1 MSEIVQQSLPLCATE
16 KETDPLTAFA
26 RVLAAS
32 EQAEGKPAAPPK
44 CAEGAALEKVASQ
57 MLDCA
62 ANKFEYEIDR
72 ESLLAAQPASA
83 STAEPFES
91 GTDAAAMS
99 QRVEA
104 LRAENE
110 RLRRRLVQ
118 WQAEFDNVRR
128 RYEREQE
135 IAQQNI
141 QGELLREFLPLL
153 DNFERGL
160 GHTMTEPA
168 GEEFITGMVLI
179 YKQFGALLERCGV
192 APIEALGE
200 IFNPNLH
207 EAVVIE
213 PRPGYEAHTIIAE
226 LEKGYTIGNRLLR
239 PARVKVATRP

>member
-1 MSEIVQQSLPLCATE
+1 MQHSLPLSSTE
-16 KETDPLTAFA
+16 KETGDDPFTAFA

-32 EQAEGKPAAPPK
+32 EQAEGKPAASPK
-44 CAEGAALEKVASQ
+44 RAEGVVLEKADHQ
-57 MLDCA
+57 ARDCA
-62 ANKFEYEIDR
+62 ANKFEYEI
-72 ESLLAAQPASA
+72 ESEPPLAAPPALA
-83 STAEPFES
+83 ATAEPSES
-91 GTDAAAMS
+91 GKDSDAMS
-99 QRVEA
+99 KRLEA

-135 IAQQNI
+135 MARHNI
-141 QGELLREFLPLL
+141 QGELLKEFLPLL

-160 GHTMTEPA
+160 GHTMTEPV
-168 GEEFITGMVLI
+168 GEEFITGMILI
-179 YKQFGALLERCGV
+179 YKQFCALLERCGV

-207 EAVVIE
+207 EAVIIE
-213 PRPGYEAHTIIAE
+213 PRPGYEAHTVIAE